1 KLQSGRYFVYAVG
14 LTMGKVRGEESDRK
28 FTVLVGNRARCSC
41 GVPLCLHHLFIM
53 LKVLKVPPSNPLAW
67 QTALI
72 DSEVDYILSGGGG
85 DRGRKHGARAPGA
98 MRPQGQQPR
107 EFLRRGGGRTSVGGG
122 TDVLR
127 EADGGG
133 DTGRCSGGSAGGG
146 GGGGHSRLEIAPG
159 EVCPVCQEEMDEGG
173 GEGED
178 SGKAVAAK
186 DGGGLT
192 YCRDGCGNN
201 MHARCMLMYAEHR
214 RSSGDKPC
222 CPLCRVDWDITAVRA
237 LRED

>member
-1 KLQSGRYFVYAVG
+1 
-14 LTMGKVRGEESDRK
+14 DRK

-53 LKVLKVPPSNPLAW
+53 LKVLNVPPSNPLAW

-72 DSEVDYILSGGGG
+72 DSEVDCILRGGGG
-85 DRGRKHGARAPGA
+85 DRGRKHGASAPGA
-98 MRPQGQQPR
+98 SRPQGHQPR
-107 EFLRRGGGRTSVGGG
+107 E
-122 TDVLR
+122 
-127 EADGGG
+127 
-133 DTGRCSGGSAGGG
+133 CSGGSAGGG
-146 GGGGHSRLEIAPG
+146 GGGGHPRLEIAPG

-178 SGKAVAAK
+178 GSKAVAAK
-186 DGGGLT
+186 GGGGLT

-222 CPLCRVDWDITAVRA
+222 CPLCRVDWGVTAVRA

>member
-1 KLQSGRYFVYAVG
+1 MNQVEVMRATRMFLLQTKGPTRFV
-14 LTMGKVRGEESDRK
+14 VRGEESDRK

-85 DRGRKHGARAPGA
+85 TG
-98 MRPQGQQPR
+98 
-107 EFLRRGGGRTSVGGG
+107 
-122 TDVLR
+122 VLR
-127 EADGGG
+127 EADGDG
-133 DTGRCSGGSAGGG
+133 DTARCSGGSAGGG
-146 GGGGHSRLEIAPG
+146 GGGGHPRLEIAPG
-159 EVCPVCQEEMDEGG
+159 EVCPVCQEEMDESG

-178 SGKAVAAK
+178 GGKAVAAK
-186 DGGGLT
+186 GDGGLT

-201 MHARCMLMYAEHR
+201 MHAR
-214 RSSGDKPC
+214 
-222 CPLCRVDWDITAVRA
+222 
-237 LRED
+237 